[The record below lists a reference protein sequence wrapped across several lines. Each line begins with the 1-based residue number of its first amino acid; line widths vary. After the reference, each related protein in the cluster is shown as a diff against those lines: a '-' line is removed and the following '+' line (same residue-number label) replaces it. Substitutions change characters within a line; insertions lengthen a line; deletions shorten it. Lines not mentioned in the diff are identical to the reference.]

1 MCGFALTAAAHFYL
15 EAMAMKT
22 VTFCGY
28 ESLQHCNYESIR
40 KKLYDVIDNLIRQ
53 GATEFL
59 LSGSGEFDRMCSIAV
74 RFFKMKYPF
83 VVSVLVTS
91 IPVRSFDKDL
101 YDKNISPVIY
111 KIQNK
116 SDVIRRNEYMA
127 RHADVVVT
135 CLGHPSGKEARMLTY
150 AKKLQK
156 TVIDIEE

>member
-1 MCGFALTAAAHFYL
+1 M
-15 EAMAMKT
+15 
-22 VTFCGY
+22 
-28 ESLQHCNYESIR
+28 
-40 KKLYDVIDNLIRQ
+40 
-53 GATEFL
+53 
-59 LSGSGEFDRMCSIAV
+59 
-74 RFFKMKYPF
+74 
-83 VVSVLVTS
+83 SVLVTS